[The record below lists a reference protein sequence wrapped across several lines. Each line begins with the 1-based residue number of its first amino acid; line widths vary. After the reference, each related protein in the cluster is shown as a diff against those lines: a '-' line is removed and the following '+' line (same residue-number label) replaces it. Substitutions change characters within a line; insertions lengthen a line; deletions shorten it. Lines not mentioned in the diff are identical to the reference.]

1 MMNCLGNRTLAT
13 STLRSRYTPREQCSK
28 ERHSSD
34 DRWQRTH
41 RERPSPGRSA
51 QEASSQIGANGRR
64 PAPPAVTAIVEGT
77 APKTGGGRFRTVREY
92 LRLFETCAARA

>member
-34 DRWQRTH
+34 DRWQRTR
-41 RERPSPGRSA
+41 RERPSPGRTA
-51 QEASSQIGANGRR
+51 QESSSQIGANGRS
-64 PAPPAVTAIVEGT
+64 PVPPSVAAIVEVT
-77 APKTGGGRFRTVREY
+77 APKTGVGRFRAVREY
-92 LRLFETCAARA
+92 LQLFETCAARA